1 MINYL
6 LLPVT
11 FLSSFLGTWLFIR
24 LGNSQQWLDQPNSRS
39 SHSNPTPTSGG
50 VVFVLVFFI
59 ASLLAFR
66 TSSPGFNV
74 VLVLSLCICIAALGL
89 ADDIIKLGI
98 GTRIMTQL
106 LVIAGVLA
114 IFGVPAVPLFGHYL
128 EPEWGGYM
136 LLALVLLW
144 FINLFN
150 FMDGLDGI
158 AASQVIFICLSVFMI
173 TWNNSNAE
181 YHTLLLLLVAS
192 VGGFLFFNVAPAK
205 IFMGDTGS
213 NFLAFALIVAALAC
227 TTTGI
232 TNVWVWCI
240 LASVFIVD
248 ATYTLLI
255 RMLSG
260 EAWYFAHR
268 THAYQLAA
276 VYLNSHG
283 KVLIAVTL
291 INCCWLL
298 PLAWWSHVQPQWGLA
313 ITLLAWASLIMVV
326 RLLRMLLLDKLDDS
340 EAGT

>member
-50 VVFVLVFFI
+50 VAFVLVFLI

-74 VLVLSLCICIAALGL
+74 VLVLSLCACVAALGL

-114 IFGVPAVPLFGHYL
+114 IFGVPAIPLFGNYL

-173 TWNNSNAE
+173 TWNNGNAE

-192 VGGFLFFNVAPAK
+192 VVGIRTSDNSVASYAGAHCHDTGDILVILTPIGIIERGAGEIFIFAYEINNIGNVA
-205 IFMGDTGS
+205 IGME
-213 NFLAFALIVAALAC
+213 I
-227 TTTGI
+227 I
-232 TNVWVWCI
+232 
-240 LASVFIVD
+240 
-248 ATYTLLI
+248 
-255 RMLSG
+255 
-260 EAWYFAHR
+260 
-268 THAYQLAA
+268 
-276 VYLNSHG
+276 
-283 KVLIAVTL
+283 
-291 INCCWLL
+291 
-298 PLAWWSHVQPQWGLA
+298 
-313 ITLLAWASLIMVV
+313 
-326 RLLRMLLLDKLDDS
+326 
-340 EAGT
+340 